1 LLGPGSYEVYANQ
14 SPRSTTNDVVKAS
27 HHRLFDSY
35 YLHFFRFN
43 QHFRQN
49 IPKYIR
55 KSLPPSIP
63 DPKSSYGFEEDD
75 NGNLVAHEPPSADPD
90 FSNAPVTVC
99 DFVFIY

>member
-1 LLGPGSYEVYANQ
+1 MQINHLVQLLMMLLKQVIIELSIYL
-14 SPRSTTNDVVKAS
+14 
-27 HHRLFDSY
+27 LFA
-35 YLHFFRFN
+35 FFVFRFN

-75 NGNLVAHEPPSADPD
+75 NGNLVAHQPPSEDPD
-90 FSNAPVTVC
+90 FSNPTVTVC
-99 DFVFIY
+99 NFVFIY